1 MQHVQVD
8 VLKPEVFQLLPDL
21 LLHPL
26 VASKTLIRQLGCDE
40 ELLTGDESGVD
51 GPVYGPSNENLI
63 AVSLGSVN
71 MAVTSLNGVIYSL
84 ISSI

>member
-1 MQHVQVD
+1 MQHVQVN

-26 VASKTLIRQLGCDE
+26 VASKTLIGQFSGDE
-40 ELLTGDESGVD
+40 ELLAGDESSVD
-51 GPVYGPSNENLI
+51 GPVYGSSNEDLI
-63 AVSLGSVN
+63 AVSLRSVN